1 MLVLEILITLNLGET
16 DCVVLLVVEFG
27 VSLDPTTTTLVK
39 FPDLIVLKLT
49 VKLASFPIS
58 YRFQ

>member
-49 VKLASFPIS
+49 VKLASFPTPKTLL
-58 YRFQ
+58 

>member
-49 VKLASFPIS
+49 VKLASFPTPKILL
-58 YRFQ
+58 